1 MDAKE
6 IRKNI
11 YDLNFSYLLL
21 AQSLIHQD
29 KALAMFRLGINDAMA
44 DTLESLVPSQMT
56 KLSEA
61 SQLLCQFRFDDHQT
75 IILLTQDSRV
85 DELQQLHTGILL
97 SSSVT
102 TRANAKI
109 LPLPNH
115 RERP

>member
-1 MDAKE
+1 MDANE

-11 YDLNFSYLLL
+11 YDHNFSYLLL

-29 KALAMFRLGINDAMA
+29 KALAMFRLGIDEAMA
-44 DTLESLVPSQMT
+44 DTLKNLAPSQMT

-61 SQLLCQFRFDDHQT
+61 SQLLCQFRFDKYQT

-97 SSSVT
+97 SSALT
-102 TRANAKI
+102 QRPNAKK
-109 LPLPNH
+109 LPFHNQ
-115 RERP
+115 RG